1 MKKITSLILAL
12 VLTFSLVAL
21 SACGSKTTD
30 DKSTASAEDKV
41 ITVGASAT
49 PHAEILEQIKQALAD
64 EGYELKIVTY
74 DDYVL
79 PNQALADGTLDAN
92 YFQHKPYLDDFNA
105 ENNTHIVSVA
115 AIHVEPMGIYAG
127 KSGSLDNLPDG
138 ASVAVTAST
147 GIAATHINGT
157 TIHSWSG
164 IGLAT
169 ALTDNLVKTVRTRRK
184 RKLQEADILIIDEVS
199 MLHAWL
205 FDMVDRICRIIRRDE
220 RPFGGLQVVL
230 SGDFFQLPPVSVSG
244 RNNDLIAPS
253 AEYLASRE
261 RYMRAGLNPEGF
273 VTESLVWRELN
284 PVVCYLTEQHRQDD
298 GQLLNVLTDI
308 REGAVDD
315 GDRNVLLTRL
325 GAIPE
330 PGQQAV
336 NLFPVNRQADALNDL
351 RLFEIK
357 EEPHEYLAESEGAAN
372 LVERLKKN
380 MLAPERLCLKTGAAV
395 MAVRNDTDHQYVNGS
410 LGTVRGFTTQSQG
423 GWPIVEFEN
432 GNIVTMKPNS
442 WQMQDGDTV
451 LATVKQVPLRCA
463 WAITIHKSQ
472 GMTLDRAVMDLRRTF
487 APGMG
492 YVALSRVEGLDGLY
506 LQGVNERM
514 FLVSPDAVRLDGQL
528 RLESAQAADTLASDG
543 VGAFRARMPQPA
555 AGEDDE
561 FAQDVLF

>member
-1 MKKITSLILAL
+1 MRQSEALAIL
-12 VLTFSLVAL
+12 
-21 SACGSKTTD
+21 GS
-30 DKSTASAEDKV
+30 
-41 ITVGASAT
+41 GASVFLTGAPGSGKT
-49 PHAEILEQIKQALAD
+49 
-64 EGYELKIVTY
+64 
-74 DDYVL
+74 YVL
-79 PNQALADGTLDAN
+79 NEFIRQARA
-92 YFQHKPYLDDFNA
+92 
-105 ENNTHIVSVA
+105 
-115 AIHVEPMGIYAG
+115 
-127 KSGSLDNLPDG
+127 DG

-184 RKLQEADILIIDEVS
+184 RRLQEADILIIVEVS

-273 VTESLVWRELN
+273 VTES
-284 PVVCYLTEQHRQDD
+284 
-298 GQLLNVLTDI
+298 
-308 REGAVDD
+308 
-315 GDRNVLLTRL
+315 
-325 GAIPE
+325 
-330 PGQQAV
+330 
-336 NLFPVNRQADALNDL
+336 
-351 RLFEIK
+351 
-357 EEPHEYLAESEGAAN
+357 
-372 LVERLKKN
+372 
-380 MLAPERLCLKTGAAV
+380 LCLKTGAAV

-528 RLESAQAADTLASDG
+528 RLESAQAVDTLASDG

>member
-1 MKKITSLILAL
+1 MRQSEALAIL
-12 VLTFSLVAL
+12 
-21 SACGSKTTD
+21 GS
-30 DKSTASAEDKV
+30 
-41 ITVGASAT
+41 GASVFLTGAPGAGKT
-49 PHAEILEQIKQALAD
+49 
-64 EGYELKIVTY
+64 
-74 DDYVL
+74 YVL
-79 PNQALADGTLDAN
+79 NEFIRQARA
-92 YFQHKPYLDDFNA
+92 
-105 ENNTHIVSVA
+105 
-115 AIHVEPMGIYAG
+115 
-127 KSGSLDNLPDG
+127 DG
-138 ASVAVTAST
+138 ASVAVAAST

-380 MLAPERLCLKTGAAV
+380 MLAPERLYLKTGAAV

-442 WQMQDGDTV
+442 WQMQDGDAV